1 MQKMSKS
8 LVGLWGVRTNW
19 NSGDPKVDH
28 FKIVRQMPRDRDQ
41 ANCDEQQRYLVQHY
55 LDDMLGLGEL
65 DVMTENQLLH
75 WCRLYDDMEHWMRE
89 CERRWRA
96 EYERRQRAEKGKR
109 KAA

>member
-1 MQKMSKS
+1 
-8 LVGLWGVRTNW
+8 
-19 NSGDPKVDH
+19 
-28 FKIVRQMPRDRDQ
+28 
-41 ANCDEQQRYLVQHY
+41 
-55 LDDMLGLGEL
+55 MLGLGEL